1 MEFVIGIIVGLILYY
16 VFGERKKASGSFVID
31 MTDPEK
37 DICRFEI
44 DESLNE
50 IYSKKYILLK
60 VKVYENNDSLN

>member
-16 VFGERKKASGSFVID
+16 IFGERKKASGSFVID

-37 DICRFEI
+37 DICRFEM